1 MSRRSRWSAV
11 PVSDATHPAE
21 HREAIRTLIS
31 RSARL
36 MDAKQYDDY
45 IALYA
50 EDGAYALQ
58 ADSDEI
64 GQRMTWLEMERDE
77 LAALL
82 EESPQHVHDMAAR
95 THMVSVDEIALDGG
109 GGVAEARSTFA
120 VFRTDAAGVTQV
132 YAVGRYDD
140 RLVRNGADWRIA
152 ERRVQVQTRMF
163 RTPTPTP
170 L

>member
-1 MSRRSRWSAV
+1 
-11 PVSDATHPAE
+11 
-21 HREAIRTLIS
+21 
-31 RSARL
+31 
-36 MDAKQYDDY
+36 MDRKKYDDY
-45 IALYA
+45 IALFA
-50 EDGAYALQ
+50 ADGTYALQ

-95 THMVSVDEIALDGG
+95 THLVSVDEITMDGADA
-109 GGVAEARSTFA
+109 AEARSTFA
-120 VFRTDAAGVTQV
+120 VFRTDAAGVSQV
-132 YAVGRYDD
+132 YAVGQYDD
-140 RLVRNGADWRIA
+140 RLIRNGTDWRIA
-152 ERRVQVQTRMF
+152 RRRVLVQTRMF